1 MGPMEYSMV
10 FAQKMLKIRHGGHF
24 DFSDFSDSDGVHGK
38 KPSRTPRKLYKMPPS
53 LYGGDYGGFT
63 TLYIYMLHGGNS
75 IIICKKIQPFSV
87 SYSFFVSL
95 KITTFFAMFVGFLF
109 YRSFFSLLYKLFPML
124 HGRLD
129 PINSP

>member
-1 MGPMEYSMV
+1 MCQEFYNTPDSVFKSRSQLDPMGPMEYSMV

-63 TLYIYMLHGGNS
+63 TLYIY
-75 IIICKKIQPFSV
+75 IYV
-87 SYSFFVSL
+87 
-95 KITTFFAMFVGFLF
+95 AWW
-109 YRSFFSLLYKLFPML
+109 
-124 HGRLD
+124 
-129 PINSP
+129 